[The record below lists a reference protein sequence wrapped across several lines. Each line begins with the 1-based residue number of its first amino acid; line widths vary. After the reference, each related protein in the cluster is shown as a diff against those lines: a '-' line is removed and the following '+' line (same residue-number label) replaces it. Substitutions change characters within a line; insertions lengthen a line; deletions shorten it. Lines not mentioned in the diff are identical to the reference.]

1 MDLDFTEEQDLLR
14 ETVRRVCEEH
24 APISVV
30 RAMEDDATGYPAPL
44 WKQFGEVG
52 ITGLLIPESF
62 GGAGASLLDAAIVYE
77 ELGRA
82 LAPSPHFASAVVGAG
97 VLLAAGSE
105 AQKKSWLPRIASGEA
120 ILAPAWLEPDNGF
133 GPKGVQ
139 TVAKP
144 DGDGFVLTGVK
155 RHVPFASSAS
165 RLVVLARTG
174 AEEREISL
182 FLVDPQAKGVTLA
195 QQRSLAS
202 DTQYRVD
209 LADVRVGAADRIG
222 AVDSGWATWDA
233 VMHDAIILLAAYAMG
248 GAERALEITVQYAKD
263 RKQFDKPL
271 GAFQA
276 ISHYLADAA
285 TAVDGGKTLV
295 YEAAWARSN
304 GKSTA
309 RLAPMA
315 KLFACQT
322 WRDVTAMCQQVWG
335 GVGFT
340 IEYDIQLYFRRA
352 KQLHITWWD
361 TPYLEELVAAQILD
375 TDEPVRMASFA

>member
-1 MDLDFTEEQDLLR
+1 MDLDFTDEQELLR

-30 RAMEDDATGYPAPL
+30 RAMEDDATGYPAAL

-52 ITGLLIPESF
+52 INGLLIPEEY
-62 GGAGASLLDAAIVYE
+62 GGSAQSLLDAAIVYE
-77 ELGRA
+77 EFGRA
-82 LAPSPHFASAVVGAG
+82 LAPSPHFASAVIGASL
-97 VLLAAGSE
+97 LLAAGSD
-105 AQKKSWLPRIASGEA
+105 AQKKAWLPRVASGEA
-120 ILAPAWLEPDNGF
+120 ILSPAWLEPDGGF

-139 TVAKP
+139 LVAKP
-144 DGDGFVLTGVK
+144 EGDGFVLTGVK
-155 RHVPFASSAS
+155 RHVPFASAAT

-182 FLVDPQAKGVTLA
+182 FLVDPQAKGVTLT
-195 QQRSLAS
+195 QQRSLAA
-202 DTQYRVD
+202 DTQYKVE
-209 LADVRVGAADRIG
+209 LAGVRVGAADRVG
-222 AVDSGWATWDA
+222 AVDAGWAAFDG
-233 VMHDAIILLAAYAMG
+233 VMHDAIILLAALAMG

-285 TAVDGGKTLV
+285 TAIDGGKTLV
-295 YEAAWARSN
+295 YEAAWARAN
-304 GKSTA
+304 GKSVA

-361 TPYLEELVAAQILD
+361 TPYLEELVATQVLD
-375 TDEPVRMASFA
+375 TDTPVRMASF